1 MINNVME
8 GPNPMPTSFDEVNL
22 GHDNDT
28 SEPNIEQ
35 LHTDTDEEYIVHSN
49 EEIEESE
56 EMNEHNYSFDEES
69 DAEIDKDEGDN
80 SASGSDVEKPQ
91 TSNIARNV
99 KGKFFEYDDNGKIH
113 LQRSQLIFD
122 VNEF

>member
-1 MINNVME
+1 ME